1 MSAGAT
7 ATPPTGQIG
16 TGPTVR
22 RWLSP
27 LTLTG
32 LMFPALLFMA
42 LFFVMPAISLFASSI
57 MTQGQQGHIGL
68 PLTLSHYQRFF
79 DTPLYSRVLVTT
91 LRVSLVTACIA
102 TAIAYPVASVM
113 VRSTPRVARII
124 TLIIIAPLVV
134 SVVVRSYG
142 WQLILA
148 NGPNGILN
156 WLLLK
161 TGITGEPLSLLYAE
175 AAVIIGSLHVF
186 FPMMVLPLAS
196 SLAKINPSL
205 EEAACTLG
213 ATTSQI
219 FRRVTLPL
227 SIPGLAA
234 GFTLVFSLTAGSF
247 VTPAL
252 LGGNSTQMLGILIE
266 QQILAVYDW
275 PFGSAIAVILVCV
288 VMGINLLSLWLL
300 EGRRKGVSA

>member
-1 MSAGAT
+1 MTAGTT
-7 ATPPTGQIG
+7 ALPPAGEIQPNNPG
-16 TGPTVR
+16 K

-32 LMFPALLFMA
+32 LLFPALLFMA
-42 LFFVMPAISLFASSI
+42 LFFVLPAISLFTSSV
-57 MTQGQQGHIGL
+57 MTQGQQGQIGL
-68 PLTLSHYQRFF
+68 PFTLAHFQRFF
-79 DTPLYSRVLVTT
+79 ETPLYSRVLVTT

-102 TAIAYPVASVM
+102 TVIAYPVASVM
-113 VRSTPRVARII
+113 VRSSPRVARVI
-124 TLIIIAPLVV
+124 TLVIIAPLVV

-161 TGITGEPLSLLYAE
+161 AGIIGEPLALLYAE
-175 AAVIIGSLHVF
+175 IAVVIGSLHVF

-196 SLAKINPSL
+196 SLAKINPAI

-213 ATTSQI
+213 ATTWQT

-227 SIPGLAA
+227 STPGLAA

-252 LGGNSTQMLGILIE
+252 LGGNSTQVLGILIE